1 MTKMLADVTIPGY
14 SGTGFK
20 FSSGA
25 AGVGEIISGMLKYA
39 LVFGGLAMFG
49 YLIYGGFH
57 LLISAGNPEGIK
69 EGTNK
74 IVFAI
79 VGFLVIFA
87 AYWIIQLVEVAFN
100 LSIL

>member
-1 MTKMLADVTIPGY
+1 MLADVAIPGY

-20 FSSGA
+20 FSPGA
-25 AGVGEIISGMLKYA
+25 AGAGEIISGMLKYA

-57 LLISAGNPEGIK
+57 LLISAGSPEGIK

-79 VGFLVIFA
+79 IGFLVIFA